1 MRYFN
6 ELALGDII
14 ESGEYLVTREDII
27 SMAKQWDPQPFH
39 IDEDVAKKGMFGDVI
54 ACTAHI
60 FCIMSKLSTD
70 LPEESKLAL
79 VSGLGIDKG
88 KLLVPVKPNDTLK
101 IIIEIIELRRS
112 ESKPNWGITVAQH
125 KLYNQHGQ
133 KVFSIDTS
141 ALIDLSKPASS

>member
-6 ELALGDII
+6 ELTVG
-14 ESGEYLVTREDII
+14 ETTTSHEYLVTREEII

-39 IDEDVAKKGMFGDVI
+39 IDEEVAKNGIFGDVI

-70 LPEESKLAL
+70 LPDQDKLAL

-88 KLLVPVKPNDTLK
+88 KLLIPVKPGDKLK
-101 IIIEIIELRRS
+101 VSIEIIDKRLS
-112 ESKPNWGITVAQH
+112 KSKPNWGISVAQH
-125 KLYNQHGQ
+125 QLHNQNGD

-141 ALIDLSKPASS
+141 ALIELNRPG